1 MCVCPTQWFYL
12 YRRRLAKQR
21 LLGNMQGR
29 HASTHSREI
38 QNQIRSLI
46 RSRREDLDLIAHPS
60 LQCDEM
66 ASRRNR
72 VLEVKIN
79 IIDMRWLVLLHLP
92 ICISTPTPTLV
103 LPSLR
108 LYLTIRV
115 TLCHY

>member
-1 MCVCPTQWFYL
+1 MCVCPTQLTQWFYL

-38 QNQIRSLI
+38 QHQIRSLI

-60 LQCDEM
+60 LQM
-66 ASRRNR
+66 ASQ